1 MTLSGCASSSPVWLA
16 AALNQDAQAIFLDEP
31 TTYLDLHFQV
41 NFLKLLQR
49 IQAQRQLTIVMI
61 IHDLNQALQY
71 GQHCLLFKEGQV
83 VDSGAPEQVPERRT
97 GERGL

>member
-1 MTLSGCASSSPVWLA
+1 MTLSGGQQQLVWLA

-49 IQAQRQLTIVMI
+49 IQAQRQ
-61 IHDLNQALQY
+61 
-71 GQHCLLFKEGQV
+71 
-83 VDSGAPEQVPERRT
+83 RRS
-97 GERGL
+97 